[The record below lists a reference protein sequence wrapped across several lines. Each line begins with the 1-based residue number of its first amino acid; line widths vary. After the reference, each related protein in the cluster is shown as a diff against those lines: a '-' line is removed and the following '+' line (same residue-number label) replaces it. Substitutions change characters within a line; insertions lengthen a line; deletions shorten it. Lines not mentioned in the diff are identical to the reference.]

1 MKDDCQ
7 RLGSQG
13 AFPVGRM
20 LIASKAEKIQEVELT
35 ETATRPLDLVV
46 SCQASTVAVTCTQ
59 VEATF

>member
-1 MKDDCQ
+1 
-7 RLGSQG
+7 
-13 AFPVGRM
+13 M

-46 SCQASTVAVTCTQ
+46 SCQAGTVAVTCTQ